1 MNART
6 KRSPSDHEEVLRPV
20 IFKFAP
26 ALNLVLATAAAD
38 AAVDVWIQF
47 ISAITCYTMQTKKS
61 RIKRNMAITIAITN
75 ELGKALDTD
84 ETVPKLKCHFTLV
97 RLWVN
102 IIKILTDG
110 LLPCPLPIKTV
121 SFDISSQCESRV
133 AVINGLMSTNT
144 GISVDR

>member
-1 MNART
+1 
-6 KRSPSDHEEVLRPV
+6 
-20 IFKFAP
+20 
-26 ALNLVLATAAAD
+26 
-38 AAVDVWIQF
+38 
-47 ISAITCYTMQTKKS
+47 
-61 RIKRNMAITIAITN
+61 MAITIAITN

-84 ETVPKLKCHFTLV
+84 ETVPKLKCHFTLF
-97 RLWVN
+97 RLLVN